1 MAKAHARYWPYL
13 VLAVTSGSLAAKEI
27 HCFSEVKFAG
37 EGSLQM
43 TVNMRIEQGR
53 PSMIELSHLTL
64 VYGTKTG
71 YQCDAR
77 FVSNEPTNTWLFN
90 GSKTEISSASETP
103 EESAHLV
110 IEHGARG
117 YRLETGNLSTSGCG
131 VRAQWPESV
140 FIPERGGRCR
150 TRY

>member
-1 MAKAHARYWPYL
+1 
-13 VLAVTSGSLAAKEI
+13 
-27 HCFSEVKFAG
+27 
-37 EGSLQM
+37 M
-43 TVNMRIEQGR
+43 TVDMRIEQGR

-77 FVSNEPTNTWLFN
+77 FVSTEPTNTWQFTGN
-90 GSKTEISSASETP
+90 KTAISSTGETP
-103 EESAHLV
+103 EESSRLV
-110 IEHGARG
+110 IERWARG
-117 YRLETGNLSTSGCG
+117 YRLETRNLSTAECG